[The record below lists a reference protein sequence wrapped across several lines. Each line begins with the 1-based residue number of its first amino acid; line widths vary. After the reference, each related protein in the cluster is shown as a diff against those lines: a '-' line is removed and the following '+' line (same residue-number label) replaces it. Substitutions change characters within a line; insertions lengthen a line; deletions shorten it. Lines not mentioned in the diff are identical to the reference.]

1 MAKILIIEDD
11 PSISKVISTRL
22 ARENYEILVASD
34 GEEGL
39 RRIKEEKPNLVIL
52 DLMLPKIDGFAILQ
66 DAKATPET
74 QHIPIII
81 LSNLG
86 QTKDIDEGMKLGAV
100 DFLFKTDFSIN
111 QIVEKVK
118 ANIQS

>member
-100 DFLFKTDFSIN
+100 DFLIKTDFSIN